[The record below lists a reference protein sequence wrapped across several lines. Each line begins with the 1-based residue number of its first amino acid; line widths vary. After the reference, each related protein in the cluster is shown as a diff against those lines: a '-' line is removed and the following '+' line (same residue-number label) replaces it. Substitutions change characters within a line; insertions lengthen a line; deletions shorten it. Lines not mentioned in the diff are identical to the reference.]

1 MKKVS
6 LRDFSGFFLLLF
18 PLPGGGLLFPPGREP
33 LPGPAQFQRWVEE
46 LCAPAMAGRRACTKG
61 ARLAADLVARE
72 FCLAGL
78 KPAGERGSFFQEFPV
93 KAPGAEG
100 RTRNV
105 LGLLEGRG
113 PRADQ
118 VLVVSA
124 HYDHLGMGG
133 PESRWQGK
141 PAVHPGADDNASGVS
156 CLLGLAR
163 AFSRVRDRLVRSILF
178 TSWGAEEEGGLGSKW
193 WLEHPTIPLE
203 RVVFLVNLDMVGH
216 LRGKILCGAAAS
228 AKGMPSLLRKLAGPA
243 KVAVLGRS
251 FGGSDHQN
259 FLKKKIPAIHLFTGA
274 WEGYHTP
281 LDRPDKIDP
290 RGIREVAGLAF
301 RILSFESLS
310 QEPPVLDPEGMGS
323 LALPCPKGAR
333 PSLGTVPDFSQVRG
347 GYKIA
352 KVKKGSPA
360 GKAGLRAG
368 DLIVEFGGKPV
379 DGFLDFVAA
388 LFSHLPGDQVEIQVL
403 RGGKR
408 LKFQVKLGKAA
419 GRPGARRGGKKGRPR
434 R

>member
-1 MKKVS
+1 MKDVV
-6 LRDFSGFFLLLF
+6 LRVFPGLFLVLGTH
-18 PLPGGGLLFPPGREP
+18 PAGGLLFRPGREP
-33 LPGPAQFQRWVEE
+33 LPGPARFQRWVEE

-78 KPAGERGSFFQEFPV
+78 KPAGSGGSFFQEFPV
-93 KAPGAEG
+93 DAPGAKG

-163 AFSRVRDRLVRSILF
+163 AFSRVRDRLGRSILF
-178 TSWGAEEEGGLGSKW
+178 ASWGAEEEGGLGSKW

-228 AKGMPSLLRKLAGPA
+228 AKGLPSLLRKLAGPA
-243 KVAVLGRS
+243 RVAVLGRS

-290 RGIREVAGLAF
+290 GGIREVAGLAF
-301 RILSFESLS
+301 RILSYESLA
-310 QEPPVLDPEGMGS
+310 PKAPVLDPEGMGS
-323 LALPCPKGAR
+323 LALPHPRGAR

-352 KVKKGSPA
+352 QVKKGSPA
-360 GKAGLRAG
+360 QKGGLRAG
-368 DLIVEFGGKPV
+368 DLIVEFGGKPI

-388 LFSHLPGDQVEIQVL
+388 LFSHLPGDRVKIQVL
-403 RGGKR
+403 RAGKR
-408 LKFQVKLGKAA
+408 LTFEVKLEKAA
-419 GRPGARRGGKKGRPR
+419 PRRGGPKRGRPR

>member
-1 MKKVS
+1 VKIRIPRFPGLV
-6 LRDFSGFFLLLF
+6 LGLFSICAWPGVTAG
-18 PLPGGGLLFPPGREP
+18 PLPTRGEEILPPAGRY
-33 LPGPAQFQRWVEE
+33 RKWVEE
-46 LCAPAMAGRRACTKG
+46 LCSPAMAGRRACTPG
-61 ARLAADLVARE
+61 GRLAADMVARE

-78 KPAGERGSFFQEFPV
+78 KPAGAGGSFFQEFPV
-93 KAPGAEG
+93 KAPGARG

-113 PRADQ
+113 PRAKE

-124 HYDHLGMGG
+124 HYDHLGWGG

-141 PAVHPGADDNASGVS
+141 RALHPGADDNASGVA

-163 AFSRVRDRLVRSILF
+163 ALAGVRDRLGRSVLF
-178 TSWGAEEEGGLGSKW
+178 ASWGAEEEGGLGSKW

-216 LRGKILCGAAAS
+216 FRGKLLAGAAAS
-228 AKGMPSLLRKLAGPA
+228 AKGLPALLPRLARPV
-243 KVAVLGRS
+243 KVVVLGRS

-259 FLKKKIPAIHLFTGA
+259 FLEKKIPSVHFFTGA

-281 LDRPDKIDP
+281 LDTPDRVDFD
-290 RGIREVAGLAF
+290 GIAGIAGVAF
-301 RILSFESLS
+301 RLLRFESLAP
-310 QEPPVLDPEGMGS
+310 ERPVWDPEGVGS
-323 LALPCPKGAR
+323 SAIPRSRGPK

-352 KVKKGSPA
+352 RVKKGSPA
-360 GKAGLRAG
+360 EKAGLKKG
-368 DLIVEFGGKPV
+368 DLIVRFAGKPV

-388 LFSHLPGDQVEIQVL
+388 LFARKPGQEVEIQVL

-408 LKFQVKLGKAA
+408 LTFKARLA
-419 GRPGARRGGKKGRPR
+419 RAASRPGGRNRRNE
-434 R
+434 